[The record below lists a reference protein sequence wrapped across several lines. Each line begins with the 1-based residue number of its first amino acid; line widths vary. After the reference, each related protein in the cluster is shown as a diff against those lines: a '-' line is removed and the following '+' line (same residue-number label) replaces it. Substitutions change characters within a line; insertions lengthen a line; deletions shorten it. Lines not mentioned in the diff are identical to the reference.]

1 MFNEH
6 SGMVNPPMRILV
18 TAFGPF
24 DGRATNASSLAIT
37 GLSQTFPWIRTRIL
51 PVDSVLGP
59 ARMKRAIR
67 EVRPDVVLML
77 GEAAG
82 SKTIRLER
90 TAHNALDFA
99 IPDNAG
105 RQPRNLPVIPSADD
119 TLHSTLPLE
128 PLLAALEEA
137 GHAATI
143 SDNAGRY
150 LCNQV
155 MFLTLHQLGKTAP
168 QCVAGFIHLPFAG
181 DYPTA
186 KTIDALGVVILLLA
200 GKPHQLNPTAKC
212 HIGFESMLSGFSR
225 GKPQSRRP

>member
-1 MFNEH
+1 MPKLGLEFTGCG
-6 SGMVNPPMRILV
+6 GMVVSPMRMLV

-24 DGRATNASSLAIT
+24 DGRSTNASSLALQ
-37 GLSQTFPWIRTRIL
+37 GLGETLPWIRTRIL
-51 PVDSVLGP
+51 PVDSVLAP
-59 ARMKRAIR
+59 MRMKRAIR

-105 RQPRNLPVIPSADD
+105 RQPRDLPVVSKAPD
-119 TLHSTLPLE
+119 TLHSTLPLD

-137 GHAATI
+137 GHNATI

-155 MFLTLHQLGKTAP
+155 MFLTLHHLGRHAP

-181 DYPTA
+181 DCPTA
-186 KTIDALGVVILLLA
+186 KAFEALGVVIHELVRKGNSA
-200 GKPHQLNPTAKC
+200 GQAEGLRAVR
-212 HIGFESMLSGFSR
+212 SAAR
-225 GKPQSRRP
+225 GRRR